1 MKKIWKMMI
10 FCVILCFF
18 CAGCGN
24 EDGVISEDQP
34 KQTTEKRTEII
45 KQKTTQKNKTTTAQ
59 QEPQQQEK
67 RIKIAIDAGHQ
78 KKQMSAKEAIGPG
91 SDKTK
96 PMVSSGTEGVVT
108 KRTEYQVNLEVSL
121 KLKSELI
128 ARGYDVYMIRETNDV
143 TLSNKKR
150 ALMANE
156 SGSDILLRIH
166 CNSADSQSANGALT
180 MSPTLSNPYC
190 KSIAANSQELSECV
204 VSTLCRRT
212 GAINHGVM
220 QTDEMTG
227 INWSKI
233 PVTIVEMGFMS
244 NPDEDQKLSD
254 SHYQSMLAE
263 GIADGVDRYYQRRGE
278 E

>member
-1 MKKIWKMMI
+1 MTYEKKS
-10 FCVILCFF
+10 VIELREI
-18 CAGCGN
+18 AKERKIKG
-24 EDGVISEDQP
+24 ISTLKKQELIEVLENYDQEQS
-34 KQTTEKRTEII
+34 K
-45 KQKTTQKNKTTTAQ
+45 Q
-59 QEPQQQEK
+59 QED

-78 KKQMSAKEAIGPG
+78 KKQMSEKEAIGPG

-96 PMVSSGTEGVVT
+96 PMVSSGTEGIVT

-121 KLKSELI
+121 KLKSALI

-143 TLSNKKR
+143 SLSNKKR

-166 CNSADSQSANGALT
+166 CNSVDSQSANGALT

-190 KSIAANSQELSECV
+190 RSIAADSQELSECV

-212 GAINHGVM
+212 GAVNRGVT

-233 PVTIVEMGFMS
+233 PVALIEMGFMT
-244 NPDEDQKLSD
+244 NKTEDKQMQKKQTQKKMVD
-254 SHYQSMLAE
+254 
-263 GIADGVDRYYQRRGE
+263 GIANGIDQYFK
-278 E
+278 